1 MGGTERCKSP
11 YWPGTLRNFDCP
23 LCAHFF
29 KPTIDRSLPSRCY
42 PDGIK
47 SRFQSLSL
55 SITSFDLG
63 CANRAALQTM
73 DEPFPERPAL
83 FFDFVLPSR
92 SKDLFSNVWIA
103 DPHLLLLQRLASCR
117 SLTRII
123 MLPVAIKQSNNT
135 TVTFSSPF
143 FNERNGNITTA
154 TGQRRIVLSRMR

>member
-1 MGGTERCKSP
+1 
-11 YWPGTLRNFDCP
+11 
-23 LCAHFF
+23 
-29 KPTIDRSLPSRCY
+29 
-42 PDGIK
+42 
-47 SRFQSLSL
+47 
-55 SITSFDLG
+55 
-63 CANRAALQTM
+63 M